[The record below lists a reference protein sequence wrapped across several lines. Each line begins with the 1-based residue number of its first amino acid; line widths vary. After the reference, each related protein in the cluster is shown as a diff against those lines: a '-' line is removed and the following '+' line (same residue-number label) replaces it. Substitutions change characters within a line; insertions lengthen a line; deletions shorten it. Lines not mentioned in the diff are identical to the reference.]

1 MSDTETRE
9 ECASL
14 PHKLCGFEIQFSSP
28 LNSGEHVTYVPN
40 KMAELLMEGIMAG
53 ESHII
58 LQLMKE
64 PEQNKIKFSHKI
76 SMEKWKKKNIPQGI
90 AKERYLSHC
99 NLSEVIIYELAS
111 PAMFL
116 CYYLLCRLIKCW
128 KQQYYAEDTA
138 TASKMKDI
146 LHIQLSL

>member
-1 MSDTETRE
+1 MSDTETSE

-64 PEQNKIKFSHKI
+64 SEQNKIKFSHKI
-76 SMEKWKKKNIPQGI
+76 FMEKKKNIPQGI
-90 AKERYLSHC
+90 AKARYLSHC
-99 NLSEVIIYELAS
+99 SLGELIIYELTS
-111 PAMFL
+111 HAMFS
-116 CYYLLCRLIKCW
+116 CYYLVGHLIKMLKTAILCRRYNNCFRDEG
-128 KQQYYAEDTA
+128 YST
-138 TASKMKDI
+138 
-146 LHIQLSL
+146 

>member
-40 KMAELLMEGIMAG
+40 KMAELLMEGIMAR

-64 PEQNKIKFSHKI
+64 PEQNKNKI
-76 SMEKWKKKNIPQGI
+76 LPQNLHGKMKKKKEHSTRNCQRKVFKPLQPQ
-90 AKERYLSHC
+90 
-99 NLSEVIIYELAS
+99 
-111 PAMFL
+111 
-116 CYYLLCRLIKCW
+116 
-128 KQQYYAEDTA
+128 
-138 TASKMKDI
+138 
-146 LHIQLSL
+146 

>member
-1 MSDTETRE
+1 MSNTETRE

-14 PHKLCGFEIQFSSP
+14 PHKLCGFKIQFSSP

-64 PEQNKIKFSHKI
+64 PGENKIKFSHKNLHGK
-76 SMEKWKKKNIPQGI
+76 MKKKKKKKKNIPQGI

-99 NLSEVIIYELAS
+99 SLGEVIIYELAS
-111 PAMFL
+111 HEHVFMLFT
-116 CYYLLCRLIKCW
+116 LLFDKRVENSNIMQNI
-128 KQQYYAEDTA
+128 QQ
-138 TASKMKDI
+138 
-146 LHIQLSL
+146 LLQR